1 MKMYHAN
8 VGSGMGISY
17 RTSNQATQLE
27 QILVP
32 INDDEWRQLHGLI
45 LDADDGLQH
54 ERKRKYILQDFSDII
69 RQITNNFT
77 ASIWSTIKAC
87 PLLTI
92 QEVLWLKVDD
102 IDSRVDHIE
111 KNQIQLTQMMGY
123 NHLQRKLDIL
133 EKSQANQ
140 NIEYSKLIE
149 ENKLLQR
156 KIDELEKSNSNNNLE
171 NKLLQCKFDELEKL
185 VVKKNTCKEL
195 LYELD

>member
-1 MKMYHAN
+1 MSILLLPYTSKYKHAGMKIYHPS
-8 VGSGMGISY
+8 VGGGMGIAY
-17 RTSNQATQLE
+17 RTNNQATDLE
-27 QILVP
+27 QIRVP

-54 ERKRKYILQDFSDII
+54 ERKRKYILRDFSDII
-69 RQITNNFT
+69 RQITNHFT

-111 KNQIQLTQMMGY
+111 KTQIQITQMMDY
-123 NHLQRKLDIL
+123 SHLQRKLDIL
-133 EKSQANQ
+133 EKSHSNH
-140 NIEYSKLIE
+140 NIENGKLIE

-156 KIDELEKSNSNNNLE
+156 RLTL
-171 NKLLQCKFDELEKL
+171 LEKL
-185 VVKKNTCKEL
+185 VVQRDARKDL
-195 LYELD
+195 LYDLD